1 MPAIALKQSLGP
13 LLTLTYLEG
22 HYNGL
27 TVTYRR
33 PSTPYKIALH
43 RYAAPSFCKQ
53 PLRANVSTNTIRRK
67 SRSQP
72 QPLRRAPNALKY
84 VQDVGQVAAAAL
96 LGTTMIASSVL
107 AGGLVGLAISFRNL
121 PDVRVLRNY
130 VPSETS
136 YIYDINGTLL
146 HSLHDEANREVID
159 LDEMSPHL
167 KRAVLAVEDSYF
179 YSHNGINPS
188 SVGRALLAN
197 VEAGGTVEGGST
209 ITMQLVKN
217 LFLTP
222 ERAVSRKV
230 AEAVLALRLE
240 QIFSKDEILE
250 MYLNQVYWGH
260 NNYGVETAAQSYFN
274 KSARDLTL
282 SEAAVMAGLI
292 QAPESYSPFQNY
304 EATKERQAVVLN
316 RMRQLGWISPDEEV
330 AARDTPLL
338 VGEVKSFRTS
348 ISPYVTEAA
357 VQELKQRFGN
367 EAVVK
372 GGMRVQTTVDLNMQ
386 RMAEAT
392 VQRHNARISHIAD
405 QMALVSIDPR
415 THFVKAMV
423 GGVDYQTSQF
433 NRAIQAY
440 RQPGSAFKP
449 FVYYVAFATGRYT
462 PASSIADTPV
472 SYPDGYRYYS
482 PKNYDSSFMG
492 NIPIRTALE
501 TSRNVPAV
509 KLGQAVGVNQI
520 IELCRTLG
528 IDSPMQPVTSL
539 PLGAVDLTPME
550 MAGAYATFASNGWHS
565 EPTFIVQVSDSSG
578 NVLLDNTPQPQL
590 VLDPWAAAS
599 LTDVLQ
605 GVIARGTGKAAQI
618 GRPAAG
624 KTGTTDSQR
633 DVWFVGYVPQLST
646 AVWIGNDNYSPMRS
660 GTTGGTYA
668 APVWRDFMQ
677 QALANTPAENFKRP
691 SEFVQP

>member
-1 MPAIALKQSLGP
+1 MSSN
-13 LLTLTYLEG
+13 TLR
-22 HYNGL
+22 H
-27 TVTYRR
+27 
-33 PSTPYKIALH
+33 
-43 RYAAPSFCKQ
+43 
-53 PLRANVSTNTIRRK
+53 K

-72 QPLRRAPNALKY
+72 QPLRRAPNVLKY
-84 VQDVGQVAAAAL
+84 VQDVGQVAAATL

-136 YIYDINGTLL
+136 YVYDINGTLL
-146 HSLHDEANREVID
+146 YSLHDEANREVVD
-159 LDEMSPHL
+159 LDEISPHL
-167 KRAVLAVEDSYF
+167 KRALLAVEDSYF

-188 SVGRALLAN
+188 SVGRAVLAN
-197 VEAGGTVEGGST
+197 VAAGGAVEGGST

-222 ERAVSRKV
+222 ERAISRKV

-260 NNYGVETAAQSYFN
+260 NNYGAETASQSYFN

-282 SEAAVMAGLI
+282 PEAAMIAGLI
-292 QAPESYSPFQNY
+292 QAPESYSPFNNY
-304 EATKERQAVVLN
+304 QATKQRQAVVLN
-316 RMRQLGWISPDEEV
+316 RMRQLDWISPEEEV
-330 AARDTPLL
+330 AARDAPLL
-338 VGEVKSFRTS
+338 VGEIKSFRSS

-372 GGMRVQTTVDLNMQ
+372 GGMRVQTTVDLGMQ
-386 RMAEAT
+386 QMAEET
-392 VQRHNARISHIAD
+392 VQRHNARIRHIAD
-405 QMALVSIDPR
+405 QMALVAIDPR

-423 GGVDYQTSQF
+423 GGVDYQQSQF

-449 FVYYVAFATGRYT
+449 FVYYTAFATGRYT

-482 PKNYDSSFMG
+482 PKNYDGSFMG

-501 TSRNVPAV
+501 MSRNVPAV

-528 IDSPMQPVTSL
+528 ITSPMQPVTSL

-550 MAGAYATFASNGWHS
+550 MAGAYATFASNGWYS
-565 EPTFIVQVSDSSG
+565 EPTFIVRVSDSSG

-605 GVIARGTGKAAQI
+605 GVIARGTGTAAQI

-646 AVWIGNDNYSPMRS
+646 AVWIGNDNYAPMRS
-660 GTTGGTYA
+660 GATGGTYA
-668 APVWRDFMQ
+668 APVWKDFMQ
-677 QALANTPAENFKRP
+677 RALVNVPVENFKRP

>member
-1 MPAIALKQSLGP
+1 M
-13 LLTLTYLEG
+13 
-22 HYNGL
+22 
-27 TVTYRR
+27 
-33 PSTPYKIALH
+33 ST
-43 RYAAPSFCKQ
+43 
-53 PLRANVSTNTIRRK
+53 TIRRN

-72 QPLRRAPNALKY
+72 QPLRRAPNLLKY
-84 VQDVGQVAAAAL
+84 VQDVGQVSAAAL
-96 LGTTMIASSVL
+96 LGTTMIVSSVM

-146 HSLHDEANREVID
+146 HSLHDEANREVVD
-159 LDEMSPHL
+159 TDEMSPHL

-197 VEAGGTVEGGST
+197 AEAGSTVEGGST

-222 ERAVSRKV
+222 ERAISRKV

-274 KSARDLTL
+274 KSAADLTL
-282 SEAAVMAGLI
+282 PEAAMMAGLI
-292 QAPESYSPFQNY
+292 QAPENYSPFYNY
-304 EATKERQAVVLN
+304 QLTKQRQAVVLN
-316 RMRQLGWISPDEEV
+316 RMRQLGWISAEEEV
-330 AARDTPLL
+330 AARDAPLL
-338 VGEVKSFRTS
+338 IGEVKSFRSS
-348 ISPYVTEAA
+348 ISPYITEAA
-357 VQELKQRFGN
+357 VQELKQRFGS

-372 GGMRVQTTVDLNMQ
+372 GGMRVQTTIDLGIQ
-386 RMAEAT
+386 QMAEAT
-392 VQRHNARISHIAD
+392 VQRHNARIRNIAD

-423 GGVDYQTSQF
+423 GGVDHETSQF

-449 FVYYVAFATGRYT
+449 FVYYTAFATGRYT

-472 SYPDGYRYYS
+472 SYPDGYRTYS
-482 PKNYDSSFMG
+482 PKNYGGDFMG
-492 NIPIRTALE
+492 NITIRTALE
-501 TSRNVPAV
+501 VSRNVPAV
-509 KLGQAVGVNQI
+509 KLGQAVGINQI

-528 IDSPMQPVTSL
+528 ITSPMQAVTSL

-565 EPTFIVQVSDSSG
+565 EPTFIVQVTDSSG
-578 NVLLDNTPQPQL
+578 NVLLDNTPKPQL
-590 VLDPWAAAS
+590 VLDPWAAAT

-605 GVIARGTGKAAQI
+605 GVIARGTGKGAQI

-633 DVWFVGYVPQLST
+633 DVWFVGYVPQLAT
-646 AVWIGNDNYSPMRS
+646 AVWIGNDNYAPMRS
-660 GTTGGTYA
+660 GATGGTYA
-668 APVWRDFMQ
+668 APVWKDFMQ
-677 QALANTPAENFKRP
+677 QALVNEPVENFKRP

>member
-1 MPAIALKQSLGP
+1 MS
-13 LLTLTYLEG
+13 
-22 HYNGL
+22 
-27 TVTYRR
+27 
-33 PSTPYKIALH
+33 S
-43 RYAAPSFCKQ
+43 
-53 PLRANVSTNTIRRK
+53 NTIRHK

-72 QPLRRAPNALKY
+72 LPLRRAPSALKY

-96 LGTTMIASSVL
+96 LGTTMIASSVM

-146 HSLHDEANREVID
+146 YSLHDEANREVVDID
-159 LDEMSPHL
+159 DISPNL

-188 SVGRALLAN
+188 SVGRAVLAN
-197 VEAGGTVEGGST
+197 VAAGSTVEGGST
-209 ITMQLVKN
+209 VTMQLVKN

-222 ERAVSRKV
+222 ERAISRKV

-260 NNYGVETAAQSYFN
+260 NNYGAETAAQSYFN
-274 KSARDLTL
+274 KSAQDLTL
-282 SEAAVMAGLI
+282 PEAAMMAGLI
-292 QAPESYSPFQNY
+292 QAPESYSPFRDYQ
-304 EATKERQAVVLN
+304 ATKQRQAIVLN
-316 RMRQLGWISPDEEV
+316 RMRQLGWITPEEEV
-330 AARDTPLL
+330 VARDTPLL
-338 VGEVKSFRTS
+338 VGEVKSFRSS
-348 ISPYVTEAA
+348 ISPYITEAA
-357 VQELKQRFGN
+357 VEELKQRFGN
-367 EAVVK
+367 EAVLK

-386 RMAEAT
+386 RMAEET
-392 VQRHNARISHIAD
+392 VQRHHQRLQRVAD
-405 QMALVSIDPR
+405 QMALVAIDPR

-423 GGVDYQTSQF
+423 GGVNYEESQF

-462 PASSIADTPV
+462 PASSVADTPV
-472 SYPDGYRYYS
+472 SYPDGYRYYA
-482 PKNYDSSFMG
+482 PRNYDGSFMG

-501 TSRNVPAV
+501 LSRNVPAV
-509 KLGQAVGVNQI
+509 KLGQAVGVNQV

-528 IDSPMQPVTSL
+528 INSPMQAVTSL

-550 MAGAYATFASNGWHS
+550 MAGAYATFANNGWHS
-565 EPTFIVQVSDSSG
+565 EPTFIVRVSDSSG

-605 GVIARGTGKAAQI
+605 GVIARGTGKNAQI

-646 AVWIGNDNYSPMRS
+646 AVWIGNDNYAPMGS
-660 GTTGGTYA
+660 GAAGGTYA
-668 APVWRDFMQ
+668 APVWRDFMRK
-677 QALANTPAENFKRP
+677 ALENVPAENFRRP